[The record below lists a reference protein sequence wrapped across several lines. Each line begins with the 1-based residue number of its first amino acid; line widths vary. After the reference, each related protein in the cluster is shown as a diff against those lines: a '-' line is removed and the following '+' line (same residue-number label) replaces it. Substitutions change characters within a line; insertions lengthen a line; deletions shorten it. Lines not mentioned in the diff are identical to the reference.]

1 MTCDP
6 TNLTDFR
13 ARSGRYCAGA
23 LNAAASGSTPGSPKS
38 PRSEAQVLPMFLRQP
53 PQNNGASDQEEQR
66 ATGDDH
72 RTPTRLPVAAF
83 ALVCCIAIA
92 VFGVRP

>member
-1 MTCDP
+1 
-6 TNLTDFR
+6 
-13 ARSGRYCAGA
+13 
-23 LNAAASGSTPGSPKS
+23 
-38 PRSEAQVLPMFLRQP
+38 MFLRQP